1 MTFSANAE
9 YREAALARA
18 LDPGAI
24 VNVFMLQAAV
34 EARDPHWRER
44 DGYSAPL
51 PPAAVSALEFVS
63 ELGY

>member
-1 MTFSANAE
+1 MTSSANAE
-9 YREAALARA
+9 YCEAALARA

-44 DGYSAPL
+44 DG
-51 PPAAVSALEFVS
+51 
-63 ELGY
+63 